1 MASSVRAMNFN
12 QPPQPEGASAFIL
25 EDAAINLE
33 YPVHV
38 FLVDPFEDQ
47 PVIPLLYISEFDG
60 KILVAVP
67 YSAWSR
73 QVSKR
78 ALPAGCIVK
87 ATVVEVLCCRMS
99 SRSQPL
105 EEPKMK
111 LWVGFLKRQFEK
123 MVHTNVTDFT
133 CDHFFDDT
141 EDDPLLPYAQSLID
155 AAQDHFAFFSAGEA
169 QEDAQDDAEM
179 IPDLDDGD
187 PEQGGSGSV
196 QLLSKRVTKIET
208 VLEEVNAGMRKL
220 LNPNSPSMTAAGI
233 FAHPS
238 VAKKPADRKAQA
250 RGQREAFVKPTPK
263 NKAQQFPL
271 LDPGVV
277 QAALQ
282 AGVPESNL
290 IEMQKLLASNP
301 KAMKMKDINPALH
314 VVTDP
319 LSEEEAEDPVEDVQ
333 AAESGFVETG
343 DPMQDAVQR
352 LTSIVHILA
361 NDKKKKSTGSKL
373 EQALDGVAT
382 STGESSSSL
391 GSGKKNAAARRC
403 LRNVF
408 QEHPVEISNVIE
420 KLMYED
426 LNSMTLGP
434 GQQPLGLN
442 ARAWVEYRS
451 RISNYKTSAHASW
464 GIAGV
469 LDSLIGGDIS
479 KARARCCLLLLQLDQ
494 ASIDKGNWSFSSD
507 LSMEGLPPFSALA
520 NHQGP
525 SLVDGEQPFS
535 RLLDSRWAEITLGFL
550 KEQDD
555 FLLRRKNIGK
565 IYAVKGKEG
574 EQDDADPKRRP
585 KAKAKNKQ
593 SAGSQQDA

>member
-1 MASSVRAMNFN
+1 MNFN
-12 QPPQPEGASAFIL
+12 QPPQDEAASAFIF

-47 PVIPLLYISEFDG
+47 PAVQILYITELDG
-60 KILVAVP
+60 KILIAIP

-87 ATVVEVLCCRMS
+87 ATVVEVLCCKMS
-99 SRSQPL
+99 NRSEPL
-105 EEPKMK
+105 EDIKMK

-123 MVHTNVTDFT
+123 MVHTDVTEFT
-133 CDHFFDDT
+133 CDHLFDDS
-141 EDDPLLPYAQSLID
+141 EDDPMLPFAQSLID
-155 AAQDHFAFFSAGEA
+155 AAQDHFAFFSAEEP
-169 QEDAQDDAEM
+169 QEEGLDEVEL
-179 IPDLDDGD
+179 IPGQNNGD
-187 PEQGGSGSV
+187 QEQEGSGSV
-196 QLLSKRVTKIET
+196 KLLSKRVTQIET

-233 FAHPS
+233 FAKQN
-238 VAKKPADRKAQA
+238 VTKKPADRNTQV
-250 RGQREAFVKPTPK
+250 RGAGEAVFMPTPK
-263 NKAQQFPL
+263 KKAQQFPL

-301 KAMKMKDINPALH
+301 KATKMKDINTALH
-314 VVTDP
+314 IATDP
-319 LSEEEAEDPVEDVQ
+319 LSEEEFNDPAAGAG
-333 AAESGFVETG
+333 AAEPGFVETG

-352 LTSIVHILA
+352 LTSIVHLLA
-361 NDKKKKSTGSKL
+361 NDKKKKKSTGSKL
-373 EQALDGVAT
+373 EQALDGITA
-382 STGESSSSL
+382 SAADSSSSL
-391 GSGKKNAAARRC
+391 GGGKKNAAARRC
-403 LRNVF
+403 LRSIF
-408 QEHPVEISNVIE
+408 QDHPAEISGVIE

-464 GIAGV
+464 GVAGV

-479 KARARCCLLLLQLDQ
+479 KARAQ
-494 ASIDKGNWSFSSD
+494 ASIDKGSWSFSSD
-507 LSMEGLPPFSALA
+507 LSMEGLPPFSAVPWPITRGHHWWTA
-520 NHQGP
+520 NSHSHGC
-525 SLVDGEQPFS
+525 STHVG
-535 RLLDSRWAEITLGFL
+535 
-550 KEQDD
+550 
-555 FLLRRKNIGK
+555 RR
-565 IYAVKGKEG
+565 
-574 EQDDADPKRRP
+574 
-585 KAKAKNKQ
+585 
-593 SAGSQQDA
+593 